1 MKQNSVKSNLINE
14 VKFNNELKLIIYSI
28 ILFIIIFRYKL
39 KNILWIKI
47 KNYIKYIILNRNSK
61 NYIIHNL

>member
-39 KNILWIKI
+39 KNIL
-47 KNYIKYIILNRNSK
+47 
-61 NYIIHNL
+61 

>member
-14 VKFNNELKLIIYSI
+14 VKFNKELKLIVYSI

-39 KNILWIKI
+39 KNIL
-47 KNYIKYIILNRNSK
+47 
-61 NYIIHNL
+61 